1 MEFERCLSLLDILPH
16 PSVLKVLNKT
26 LDTEDI
32 ISLTQVCKWT
42 YNLWSFM
49 LKFAVEFQMV
59 ERLTKKYGWK
69 FKNAKNV
76 IKQYRKKMTK
86 CLIPEK
92 DPVNKPVWCVGGCG
106 KRVLCPRR
114 TDTTNVAN
122 ILTHNVCSNCSY
134 NYFKKS
140 RHWVVYF
147 SLEDM
152 IKERLGHDWTRFSI
166 NMGGM
171 SDYKDHVN
179 EFRNKNKVLTIF
191 LHVVVFPKRDL
202 EVFLEGWYRL
212 YESKFGTKQIRCQDF
227 DGYSF

>member
-42 YNLWSFM
+42 YNIWSFM
-49 LKFAVEFQMV
+49 IKFAVEFQMV

-122 ILTHNVCSNCSY
+122 ILTHNVCRSCVKK
-134 NYFKKS
+134 YFEKS
-140 RHWVVYF
+140 RNWVFDFSVQTEAQKRFGLGWTEFHVSGYSSSCLNEERDFKHKNGVECIFFGFCVYP
-147 SLEDM
+147 
-152 IKERLGHDWTRFSI
+152 K
-166 NMGGM
+166 
-171 SDYKDHVN
+171 KDV
-179 EFRNKNKVLTIF
+179 EG
-191 LHVVVFPKRDL
+191 
-202 EVFLEGWYRL
+202 FLEHWLNICQSTILLRAT
-212 YESKFGTKQIRCQDF
+212 SKREF
-227 DGYSF
+227 DGYSW